1 MHTTHHIY
9 LSCYAMAT
17 VSSQVN
23 GRSCKQRVYV
33 FQHNVAK
40 HTCRSPC
47 FVLPACMYVWIHIG
61 DTIIR
66 APRPVVTFTGYR
78 QTVCTDRKDGRPDKE
93 NRHYCELCPP
103 MPALSLAS
111 SPLRSCDPKEK
122 AFLRNNC
129 IRSPAP
135 WASRAENH
143 P

>member
-9 LSCYAMAT
+9 LSCIAMAT
-17 VSSQVN
+17 ASGQVKGN
-23 GRSCKQRVYV
+23 HAGNAYMCSTYRRIAYV
-33 FQHNVAK
+33 PMH
-40 HTCRSPC
+40 C

-66 APRPVVTFTGYR
+66 APRPVVTYTGYR
-78 QTVCTDRKDGRPDKE
+78 HTVCTDRKDGRPDKE

-103 MPALSLAS
+103 MLALSLAS

-122 AFLRNNC
+122 ASLRNNC